1 MRVRERKSVFESHL
15 NLLKSARMRIESASA
30 MQRLRMGA
38 GGILKDYVTKLPT
51 LRIAI
56 FKIYLR
62 SLDPNYNLGG

>member
-1 MRVRERKSVFESHL
+1 MRVREHESIFESHL
-15 NLLKSARMRIESASA
+15 NLQRFARVRIESGSA
-30 MQRLRMGA
+30 VQRLRMKA

-56 FKIYLR
+56 FNVYLR